1 MKKGDFIWAFI
12 LLLWILIL
20 AVPASRIVFI
30 SVTGAY
36 PYTGGF
42 VKFAIL
48 ATMGD
53 LLGTRIH
60 KGKWI
65 IPEGIVYKVIVWG
78 LIGMMITLLFTL
90 FMGGAAA
97 AQAAGRLPFRGSTFA
112 QAFFGSAV
120 MNLTFG
126 PMMMVFH
133 RFTDVYL
140 ETRFEKNSGR
150 ISMNELIDRIDW
162 HSMVKFSWIK
172 TCPLFWIPA
181 HTIVFLLPEQ
191 YRVITSAFLSIALGV
206 MMAISKKSKV
216 SSDTYVA

>member
-53 LLGTRIH
+53 LLGTRIL

>member
-20 AVPASRIVFI
+20 AVPASRTVFI

-53 LLGTRIH
+53 LLGTRIL
-60 KGKWI
+60 KGEWI
-65 IPEGIVYKVIVWG
+65 IPDGIIYKVIVWG
-78 LIGMMITLLFTL
+78 IIGMMITLLFTL

-97 AQAAGRLPFRGSTFA
+97 AQAAGRLPLRGLTFA

-126 PMMMVFH
+126 PMMMIFH

-140 ETRFEKNSGR
+140 ETRYEKNSWR
-150 ISMNELIDRIDW
+150 VSMDELIDRIDW

-206 MMAISKKSKV
+206 LMAISKKSKAAP
-216 SSDTYVA
+216 DTCAA

>member
-20 AVPASRIVFI
+20 AVPASRTVFI

-53 LLGTRIH
+53 LLGTRIL
-60 KGKWI
+60 KGEWI
-65 IPEGIVYKVIVWG
+65 IPDGIIYKVIVWG
-78 LIGMMITLLFTL
+78 IIGMMITLLFTL

-126 PMMMVFH
+126 PMMMIFH

-140 ETRFEKNSGR
+140 ETRYEKNSWR
-150 ISMNELIDRIDW
+150 ISMDELIDRIDW

-206 MMAISKKSKV
+206 LMAISKKSKATP
-216 SSDTYVA
+216 DTCAA